1 MSLEAR
7 EKNVNMPKRKADDSD
22 GSGSSGALGG
32 TGKQVSPDK
41 ALFNAFEKYITDG
54 SDVIDRKDLDKALN
68 QAGADPLQLPAWLAC
83 FISF

>member
-1 MSLEAR
+1 M
-7 EKNVNMPKRKADDSD
+7 
-22 GSGSSGALGG
+22 
-32 TGKQVSPDK
+32 SPDK